1 MKWLGVV
8 AAALLLALPLVVRS
22 DFLLTVFIFTFIL
35 GAAAV
40 SFNLIF
46 GFTGQLSMFHPAAFG
61 LSAYVTHISMKSL
74 GISFWAGLCCAVLFV
89 LVLSTVIGIV
99 CFRYRLKE
107 FYFAVVTL
115 AFAEMA
121 RLIVLN
127 WNSVTNGSLGIALQ
141 DKPKLWLP
149 GMGEIVVK
157 GGVAWYYLSFAALI
171 VTLVVCHRVLASWIG
186 RCFAGLRL
194 NDELA
199 ATLGLNVL
207 RYKLLAFALGNV
219 FAAISGALY
228 AWYIGYIEP
237 EYLSIPQSLAFISMV
252 LLGGSGSLLGPVV
265 GALVLTSLP
274 HLIQLSA
281 EARVMTYGAI
291 LIFSILVMPRG
302 IWGTMSGLLRGR
314 RAAPAAEPVAE
325 KAAPPVEPLARRVEV
340 R

>member
-1 MKWLGVV
+1 MRWIAFLG
-8 AAALLLALPLVVRS
+8 AALLLALPLAVS
-22 DFLLTVFIFTFIL
+22 SNFALTVFIFTFIL

-46 GFTGQLSMFHPAAFG
+46 GYTGQLSMFHAAAFG
-61 LSAYVTHISMKSL
+61 MSAYVTHIAMKGL
-74 GISFWAGLCCAVLFV
+74 GISFWAGLGCAVLFV
-89 LVLSTVIGIV
+89 LVLSTVIGII

-127 WNSVTNGSLGIALQ
+127 WNGVTNGSLGIAIM
-141 DKPKLWLP
+141 DKPALWLP
-149 GMGEIVVK
+149 GMGDIVVK
-157 GGVAWYYLSFAALI
+157 GAVPWYYLSLAMLA
-171 VTLVVCHRVLASWIG
+171 VTLLVCHRVLASWIG

-199 ATLGLNVL
+199 ATLGINVL
-207 RYKLLAFALGNV
+207 RYKLLAFAVGNV
-219 FAAISGALY
+219 FAAVSGAFY
-228 AWYIGYIEP
+228 AWYIGFIEP

-252 LLGGSGSLLGPVV
+252 LLGGSGSLFGPVV

-281 EARVMTYGAI
+281 EARVMTYGSI
-291 LIFSILVMPRG
+291 LIFTILVMPRG
-302 IWGTMSGLLRGR
+302 IWGTATGLLRSR
-314 RAAPAAEPVAE
+314 RSPPAEEAPA
-325 KAAPPVEPLARRVEV
+325 EPLARPVEA